1 MKAKQDDLRKDPR
14 TRRDYALTKK
24 GVSNMSAAELQEWIR
39 LCEKM
44 EDWVRA
50 AKARRSWKESR
61 VEAEHRLEL
70 LRADGTTEE

>member
-14 TRRDYALTKK
+14 TRRDYALAKK
-24 GVSNMSAAELQEWIR
+24 GIGNMSAAELQEWIR

-44 EDWVRA
+44 EDCVRV

>member
-1 MKAKQDDLRKDPR
+1 
-14 TRRDYALTKK
+14 
-24 GVSNMSAAELQEWIR
+24 MSAAELQEWIR

-44 EDWVRA
+44 EDWVRV

>member
-1 MKAKQDDLRKDPR
+1 MKAKQDDLRRDPR

-24 GVSNMSAAELQEWIR
+24 GVGNMSAAELQEWIR

-44 EDWVRA
+44 EDWVRV